1 MDFNIFKKQKEE
13 KKQPKKEKKVVEKKE
28 AKPVVLQEEKIEKKI
43 EVPKI
48 RKEKKI
54 DQAYKVLKTPH
65 VSEKAT
71 DLIENNQ
78 YIFRVFNETNK
89 IEIKRAVE
97 DLYGVKVV
105 NVKIINIPEKSR
117 RVGRTLGTK
126 SGYKKAIVRI
136 VSGQKI
142 EVLPR

>member
-1 MDFNIFKKQKEE
+1 MAFNIFKKQKEE

-28 AKPVVLQEEKIEKKI
+28 AKPAVLSEQKIEKKV
-43 EVPKI
+43 ETPKI
-48 RKEKKI
+48 RKEKKT
-54 DQAYKVLKTPH
+54 DKAYKILKTPH

-71 DLIENNQ
+71 DLLESNQ
-78 YIFRVFNETNK
+78 YIFRVFGGTNK

-97 DLYGVKVV
+97 DLYGVKVI
-105 NVKIINIPEKSR
+105 NVKIINVPEKSR
-117 RVGRTLGTK
+117 RLGRTVGERK
-126 SGYKKAIVRI
+126 GYKKAIVRI

>member
-1 MDFNIFKKQKEE
+1 MAFNIFKKQKEE
-13 KKQPKKEKKVVEKKE
+13 KKQPEKAKKVAEKKE
-28 AKPVVLQEEKIEKKI
+28 AKPAVLQEPKADKKA
-43 EVPKI
+43 EVPKV

-54 DQAYKVLKTPH
+54 DTAYKILKTPH

-71 DLIENNQ
+71 DLLESNQ
-78 YIFRVFNETNK
+78 YIFRVFGGANK

-97 DLYGVKVV
+97 DLYGVKVI
-105 NVKIINIPEKSR
+105 NVKIINVPQKSR
-117 RVGRTLGTK
+117 RLGKTVGERK
-126 SGYKKAIVRI
+126 GYKKAIVRV